1 MDIGFTGSRD
11 YPRPDLVANFVRV
24 IARKYPDATI
34 VSGGRG
40 NVDETAEKTGED
52 CGLAVISY
60 IPHENHIEVRKLD
73 PANGAWLNSTVLG
86 HNNFVRNCFLRNN
99 SIAFCDRVIAFW
111 DLKSRGTADT
121 ISKARG
127 KQRELFVYGPDGAQL
142 TSQQVANQLKEV
154 LG

>member
-11 YPRPDLVANFVRV
+11 YPRPDLVQNFVRV

-40 NVDETAEKTGED
+40 NVDETAEKTGRE
-52 CGLAVISY
+52 CELTVISY
-60 IPHENHIEVRKLD
+60 RPHEDHIEVVRFE
-73 PANGAWLNSTVLG
+73 AGAEVHRSKVLG

-99 SIAFCDRVIAFW
+99 SIAFCERVIGFW

-127 KQRELFVYGPDGAQL
+127 KQRDLFVYGPDGRQL
-142 TSQQVANQLKEV
+142 TSLQVANQLKEV